1 MLFDI
6 TFVNWLV
13 SPTSIPVTLIM
24 AEFFLRGVN
33 PFGCHN
39 SVRIVGLH
47 AQRVRTIFC
56 VLLFFVDSYKSKY
69 VISRYRVAARR

>member
-13 SPTSIPVTLIM
+13 SLKHPFRNVNNGF
-24 AEFFLRGVN
+24 EFLRGQSI
-33 PFGCHN
+33 CHN
-39 SVRIVGLH
+39 SVRIV

-56 VLLFFVDSYKSKY
+56 ALFPSLIVTNPNTSSPGMGLQQGDNL
-69 VISRYRVAARR
+69 